1 MRYTAGQSLI
11 QCAYP
16 TMMNTITTQ
25 IRTCPTCQKRNRVP
39 ERDGNV
45 TPICGSCKSHLDE
58 SYYVIDAEF
67 TDCISTSAPTNRQRL
82 ELQKTESNQKLSR
95 ELSFIKA
102 PKNQPNFESCNND
115 LSSLLNEYILR
126 RNSEFY
132 PHILV
137 PDKIKQVVQSRPDK
151 KRAELFGDVSTWAV
165 AAGILSFGT
174 PIGWLG
180 LLGVGC
186 AVIYDITTGFEMRDA
201 KVKAEN
207 EKAMKV
213 LSDPK
218 LLSEYMRGQLKRTLG
233 DTSQKLVSS
242 DARVGKYDN
251 QLLNC
256 LKKIPGCEIR
266 SGQGLD
272 LKYNWTPDVIL
283 HIPHLGL
290 WIDIEVD
297 EPWYR
302 DNSNQRNPIHYRG
315 KDDYRDRNFLDANW
329 VVFRFSEQQVAEQ
342 PMSCV
347 REVTRFLQLFGI
359 DSFCK
364 FQKFQELT
372 PTKRWTEE
380 EALMLPRF

>member
-1 MRYTAGQSLI
+1 
-11 QCAYP
+11 
-16 TMMNTITTQ
+16 MNTITSQ
-25 IRTCPTCQKRNRVP
+25 IRTCPNCQKRNRVP
-39 ERDGNV
+39 ERNGNV

-58 SYYVIDAEF
+58 SYHVIDAEF
-67 TDCISTSAPTNRQRL
+67 TDCISTSVQTNRRSL
-82 ELQKTESNQKLSR
+82 ELQKTEFNQKSNR

-102 PKNQPNFESCNND
+102 PRNQPNFESCNDN
-115 LSSLLNEYILR
+115 SSDLLNKYILQ
-126 RNSEFY
+126 RNPDFY
-132 PHILV
+132 PYILV
-137 PDKIKQVVQSRPDK
+137 PEKIRATLQSKPDIKQASPFS
-151 KRAELFGDVSTWAV
+151 EMSGWAV
-165 AAGILSFGT
+165 VAGALSLAT

-180 LLGVGC
+180 LLGAGC
-186 AVIYDITTGFEMRDA
+186 AVIYDVTTGFETRNA

-218 LLSEYMRGQLKRTLG
+218 LLSEYMRGKLKITLG
-233 DTSQKLVSS
+233 NTSQNLVGS
-242 DARVGKYDN
+242 DARIGKYDN
-251 QLLNC
+251 QLLNL
-256 LKKIPGCEIR
+256 LKEIPGCEIR
-266 SGQGLD
+266 SGQGLN
-272 LKYNWTPDVIL
+272 LNYKWTPDVIL

-302 DNSNQRNPIHYRG
+302 NNSNQRNPIHYRG
-315 KDDYRDRNFLDANW
+315 KDDYRNRNFLDANW

-364 FQKFQELT
+364 FQKYQELK